1 MMIAKIID
9 LEVQMAKNH
18 SYMPTECKELCKS
31 LTSVSDRYST
41 WQVFEDW
48 LAMSAIAISN
58 AVDLIQKDE
67 REKQYL
73 EIVKKYNSQELTKI
87 AECLGL
93 LVGQLDKEYKTSGI
107 TDLLGKVFHA
117 LNLHNEYHGQFFT
130 PFHICEC
137 MGRMTFDGSEPSV
150 ETTLKE
156 QNYISILEPC
166 VGSGGLVLGF
176 AKAMQE
182 EKHNPQQELCVTA
195 IDIDIKCVHMAY
207 LQLSLFGIPAV
218 VVHGNSLT
226 EEQWSVWR
234 TPAYILGFW
243 EYKVKRHNS
252 IKTEPTEAMKTKKE
266 TVSEDNSETNNVPP
280 KFDIEYPVNRNGQMS
295 LF

>member
-1 MMIAKIID
+1 
-9 LEVQMAKNH
+9 MAKTH
-18 SYMPTECKELCKS
+18 SSYMPAECKELCNC
-31 LTSVSDRYST
+31 LTSVSDRQPIY
-41 WQVFEDW
+41 QIFEDW

-73 EIVKKYNSQELTKI
+73 DIVKKYNSKELTKL
-87 AECLGL
+87 AECLGM
-93 LVGQLDKEYKTSGI
+93 LVMQLDNEYKTTGI

-137 MGRMTFDGSEPSV
+137 MGKMTFDGSEPSA

-156 QNYISILEPC
+156 QNYISLLEPC

-176 AKAMQE
+176 AKAME
-182 EKHNPQQELCVTA
+182 ERKHNPQQELCVTA

-243 EYKVKRHNS
+243 EYKSKRSNS
-252 IKTEPTEAMKTKKE
+252 NETKKE

-280 KFDIEYPVNRNGQMS
+280 KFDIEYSVNRNGQMS

>member
-1 MMIAKIID
+1 
-9 LEVQMAKNH
+9 MAKTY
-18 SYMPTECKELCKS
+18 SYMPTECKELCNC
-31 LTSVSDRYST
+31 LTSVSDRYPVY
-41 WQVFEDW
+41 QIFEDW

-67 REKQYL
+67 REKQYSD
-73 EIVKKYNSQELTKI
+73 IVKKYNSKELTKL
-87 AECLGL
+87 AECLGM
-93 LVGQLDKEYKTSGI
+93 LVMQLDNEYKTSGI

-137 MGRMTFDGSEPSV
+137 MGKMTFDGSEPSA

-156 QNYISILEPC
+156 QNYISLLEPC

-176 AKAMQE
+176 AKAME
-182 EKHNPQQELCVTA
+182 ERKHNPQQELCVTA

-243 EYKVKRHNS
+243 EYKSKRSNS
-252 IKTEPTEAMKTKKE
+252 NETKKE

-280 KFDIEYPVNRNGQMS
+280 KFDIEYTINRNGQMS

>member
-1 MMIAKIID
+1 
-9 LEVQMAKNH
+9 MAKTH
-18 SYMPTECKELCKS
+18 SYMPNECKELCKC
-31 LTSVSDRYST
+31 LQDVSSRYPIY
-41 WQVFEDW
+41 QIFEDW
-48 LAMSAIAISN
+48 LAMSAISISN
-58 AVDLIQKDE
+58 AIDLVQKDE
-67 REKQYL
+67 REQQYL
-73 EIVKKYNSQELTKI
+73 DIVKKYNSQELTKL
-87 AECLGL
+87 AECLGM
-93 LVGQLDKEYKTSGI
+93 LVMQLDNEYKTSGI

-137 MGRMTFDGSEPSV
+137 MGKMTFDGSEPSV
-150 ETTLKE
+150 ETTLKKQE
-156 QNYISILEPC
+156 YISLLEPC

-176 AKAMQE
+176 AKAME
-182 EKHNPQQELCVTA
+182 TEKHNPQQELCVTA

-218 VVHGNSLT
+218 VVHGNSIT

-243 EYKVKRHNS
+243 EYKMKRCES
-252 IKTEPTEAMKTKKE
+252 IETEPIQAEETKKE
-266 TVSEDNSETNNVPP
+266 TVTEDNSETNNVPP
-280 KFDIEYPVNRNGQMS
+280 KFDIEYSVNRNGQMS